1 MGFTANVIF
10 IPCTKA
16 PRDWHLLSDKLIY
29 FVGELWI
36 CFRLFFIQKMRFWL
50 NMKKSRLIHEDKL
63 LKSRTRCPTMWAMVN
78 VDNHLGSHWTPLCR
92 TRVNWEQ
99 ATGLIDH
106 YQQQKNLRYVSH
118 NLDPSFG
125 FREKWSF
132 WDSSSD
138 YQNLLFKTKEESN
151 WKKSFPVGFI
161 IFLKHISV
169 TNQFTGKKI
178 VFEGFPYSDL

>member
-1 MGFTANVIF
+1 MRASKR
-10 IPCTKA
+10 PKRPLSTK
-16 PRDWHLLSDKLIY
+16 
-29 FVGELWI
+29 
-36 CFRLFFIQKMRFWL
+36 
-50 NMKKSRLIHEDKL
+50 N
-63 LKSRTRCPTMWAMVN
+63 
-78 VDNHLGSHWTPLCR
+78 
-92 TRVNWEQ
+92 
-99 ATGLIDH
+99 
-106 YQQQKNLRYVSH
+106 NLRYVSH

-161 IFLKHISV
+161 IFLKQV
-169 TNQFTGKKI
+169 TNQFTWMKI